1 MNELMGDKKNTGR
14 LKKREIVLNELGG
27 CCFVLFSLD
36 QISERLR
43 CGILFVA
50 ELEQA

>member
-1 MNELMGDKKNTGR
+1 MGNKKNTGR
-14 LKKREIVLNELGG
+14 LKKKKLILNELGG

-36 QISERLR
+36 QISEWLR

-50 ELEQA
+50 ESEHA